1 MVKYRC
7 ERQSQEDETG
17 ATGGLKWNK
26 TQKSQPNIIED
37 GNGLV
42 CFAWKGANWRMINMK
57 PLMEILQV
65 TMTEKDGGTMAKA
78 LRPHDKEQ
86 EYNFNL

>member
-1 MVKYRC
+1 
-7 ERQSQEDETG
+7 
-17 ATGGLKWNK
+17 
-26 TQKSQPNIIED
+26 
-37 GNGLV
+37 
-42 CFAWKGANWRMINMK
+42 MINMK